1 MSKQTQKAGAGA
13 ALVESI
19 IKGLPPG
26 IELDERER
34 TLLDQAARQA
44 DDIAALEADI
54 AEQGIRVPE
63 PVIPSSIRRSP
74 RLDREGSRW
83 ESSWAPWSCPRA
95 LQMRA
100 GEPKEPLRPAGS
112 ERADGAAH
120 LPRFRLDKA

>member
-54 AEQGIRVPE
+54 AEQGIRVP
-63 PVIPSSIRRSP
+63 
-74 RLDREGSRW
+74 GSRAGHTVLNPALSEARQGRLALGKLLGALELP
-83 ESSWAPWSCPRA
+83 ESASDASR
-95 LQMRA
+95 R
-100 GEPKEPLRPAGS
+100 KEPLRPAGS

-120 LPRFRLDKA
+120 